1 MNISSVIS
9 DGGSGFAINKT
20 GAGIL
25 LLSGANTYSGGLTLS
40 AGTLRFN
47 NAAAAGTGTF
57 TINGGTITN
66 TSGAAITATNA
77 QTWGGD
83 FTFAGTAGTNSMT
96 FSGPV
101 TLTGNR
107 AVNVSG
113 TTGTLTISGSIG
125 GAFSLTKGGPGVG
138 TMILDAA
145 NTYNGGTFLSSG
157 ILIANKDGALGAG
170 NVSLTA
176 GFVTLTLQNGA
187 INNYIADSA
196 TLSYVSTDII
206 NLTYTGTDTVA
217 GLTVDGVAQAAGV
230 YGASLINPDGVF
242 AGTGSITVVPEPT
255 TVAMMVLGGSLLVG
269 MQRFR
274 RKLR

>member
-1 MNISSVIS
+1 
-9 DGGSGFAINKT
+9 
-20 GAGIL
+20 
-25 LLSGANTYSGGLTLS
+25 
-40 AGTLRFN
+40 
-47 NAAAAGTGTF
+47 
-57 TINGGTITN
+57 
-66 TSGAAITATNA
+66 
-77 QTWGGD
+77 
-83 FTFAGTAGTNSMT
+83 
-96 FSGPV
+96 
-101 TLTGNR
+101 
-107 AVNVSG
+107 
-113 TTGTLTISGSIG
+113 GSIG
-125 GAFSLTKGGPGVG
+125 GAFKLTKGGPGLG
-138 TMILDAA
+138 TLILDAA

-157 ILIANKDGALGAG
+157 ILIANKDGALGTG

-206 NLTYTGTDTVA
+206 NLTYTGTDIVT

-230 YGASLINPDGVF
+230 YGATAINPDGVF
-242 AGTGSITVVPEPT
+242 TGSGTITVVPEPT